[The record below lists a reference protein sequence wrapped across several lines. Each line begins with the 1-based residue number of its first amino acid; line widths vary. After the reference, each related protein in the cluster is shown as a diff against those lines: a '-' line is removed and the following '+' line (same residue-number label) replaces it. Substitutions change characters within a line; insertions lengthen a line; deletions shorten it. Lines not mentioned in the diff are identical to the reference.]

1 MSVKIEE
8 LKRQFF
14 DLPADRAAILAE
26 MYSGQPAV
34 GSDREALWVS
44 IVADSPEDKRYLETA
59 LRLEQ
64 PIEEESAAVEQ
75 EDEAVVAEPEAEEE
89 ERVREPPEPVP
100 SRFGRRTDEEIAN
113 VLYPRKGG

>member
-26 MYSGQPAV
+26 MYSGEPAV
-34 GSDREALWVS
+34 GNDREALWVS

-59 LRLEQ
+59 LKLEQ
-64 PIEEESAAVEQ
+64 PIEEEEAAAPEEEVGAPEVEQ
-75 EDEAVVAEPEAEEE
+75 K
-89 ERVREPPEPVP
+89 VREPPEPVP
-100 SRFGRRTDEEIAN
+100 PRFGRRTDEEIAN

>member
-1 MSVKIEE
+1 MTKVTTEE
-8 LKRQFF
+8 MREKFMALSQNR
-14 DLPADRAAILAE
+14 ADELAE
-26 MYSGQPAV
+26 IYAPA
-34 GSDREALWVS
+34 GAASLDRGAQWQA
-44 IVADSPEDKRYLETA
+44 IIEDAPSNRAYLENA
-59 LRLEQ
+59 LGLGHDA
-64 PIEEESAAVEQ
+64 PPVE